1 MLAMQVLVPSVP
13 AGSSVTAPGLSKPKT
28 GPGSLVAYLQQ
39 ESEVVHENEALKAEL
54 SSWSD
59 AMPTREIDPALIT
72 ASEYA
77 NRHEDSFASAEFND
91 LKAEIAAAGGN
102 VQPIKVRP
110 VPGSDPQRFE
120 VIFGHRRHRACRELG
135 IPVLAVVESIT
146 DAALF
151 VEMDRENRNREDL
164 RPYEQGRMYAR
175 ALDRGL
181 YPSLRSMATAIGLQ
195 PSNVSTAVKIARL
208 PGVVLDS
215 FPSPLDIQYRW
226 SAHLAGA
233 VERDPDGVVAK
244 AEEVIAERKRGKKI
258 SAAETLD
265 RLLGRMKATSQDRAI
280 KVEGRAVA
288 TLKKSAGRYVIQ
300 FEKDV
305 ISESQVQLL
314 ETAIAKALT

>member
-1 MLAMQVLVPSVP
+1 MSSKKPSVKDRAMLAMQVLVPSVP

-151 VEMDRENRNREDL
+151 VEMDRENRKRED
-164 RPYEQGRMYAR
+164 
-175 ALDRGL
+175 
-181 YPSLRSMATAIGLQ
+181 
-195 PSNVSTAVKIARL
+195 
-208 PGVVLDS
+208 
-215 FPSPLDIQYRW
+215 
-226 SAHLAGA
+226 
-233 VERDPDGVVAK
+233 
-244 AEEVIAERKRGKKI
+244 
-258 SAAETLD
+258 
-265 RLLGRMKATSQDRAI
+265 
-280 KVEGRAVA
+280 
-288 TLKKSAGRYVIQ
+288 
-300 FEKDV
+300 
-305 ISESQVQLL
+305 
-314 ETAIAKALT
+314 